1 MRQIVMDTETTGID
15 PAEGHRVIEV
25 AGIELVNLMP
35 TGRHFHTLIDPERDI
50 PADATRIHG
59 FTNAH
64 VEGKPKFGDIAD
76 DMLGFFDD
84 AEIIAHNA
92 VFDFNHLDAELI
104 RCGRAPL
111 VRARMVDTLALA
123 RERFPGMPNSL
134 DALCRRYG
142 IDLSARTSHNA
153 LLDVKLLAQVY
164 LELKG
169 GRQPGLVLAT
179 AEMRPVSLGVVEA
192 HGPRTPLPIVPS
204 PDQEAAHAAFV
215 AKKVKD
221 ALWLKPPFAPEAPSS

>member
-25 AGIELVNLMP
+25 AGVELVNLMP
-35 TGRHFHTLIDPERDI
+35 TGQQFHALIDPERDI

-64 VEGKPKFGDIAD
+64 LEGRPKFAAIAD
-76 DMLGFFDD
+76 AMLAFFGD
-84 AEIIAHNA
+84 ADIIAHNA
-92 VFDFNHLDAELI
+92 VFDFNHLDAELA

-111 VRARMVDTLALA
+111 PRKRMVDTLALA

-134 DALCRRYG
+134 DALCRRFG
-142 IDLSARTSHNA
+142 IDISMRTSHNA
-153 LLDVKLLAQVY
+153 LLDVRLLAQVF

-179 AEMRPVSLGVVEA
+179 AEARPMAVLEGEVRVE
-192 HGPRTPLPIVPS
+192 RTPRPIRVS
-204 PDQEAAHAAFV
+204 PQHAAVHEAFV
-215 AKKVKD
+215 RAKLKD
-221 ALWLKPPFAPEAPSS
+221 ALWLKLPGAPEV

>member
-1 MRQIVMDTETTGID
+1 MRQIVMDTETTGIE

-35 TGRHFHTLIDPERDI
+35 TGAFFHTLIDPERDV

-64 VEGKPKFGDIAD
+64 LEGKPKFADIAD
-76 DMLGFFDD
+76 EMIAFFGD
-84 AEIIAHNA
+84 ADIIAHNA
-92 VFDFNHLDAELI
+92 AFDFGHLDAELT

-111 VRARMVDTLALA
+111 NAARMVDTLALA

-169 GRQPGLVLAT
+169 GRQPGLVLAA
-179 AEMRPVSLGVVEA
+179 AEMRRSAAELVRDA
-192 HGPRTPLPIVPS
+192 QPRTPRPIVVGEA
-204 PDQEAAHAAFV
+204 QAAAHADFV
-215 AKKVKD
+215 ARKVKD
-221 ALWLKPPFAPEAPSS
+221 ALWLKPAEG

>member
-1 MRQIVMDTETTGID
+1 MRQIVMDTETTGLE

-35 TGRHFHTLIDPERDI
+35 TGQVFHTLIDPERDV

-64 VEGKPKFGDIAD
+64 LEGAPKFADIAD
-76 DMLGFFDD
+76 DLLGFFGD

-92 VFDFNHLDAELI
+92 AFDFNFLDFELK
-104 RCGRAPL
+104 RCGRAVL
-111 VRARMVDTLALA
+111 NRSRMVDTLALA

-153 LLDVKLLAQVY
+153 LLDVKLLGQVY

-169 GRQPGLVLAT
+169 GRQPGLVLAS
-179 AEMRPVSLGVVEA
+179 AEARPRQLDDVA
-192 HGPRTPLPIVPS
+192 TMGPRTPRPILPS
-204 PDQEAAHAAFV
+204 AEQEAAHAEFV
-215 AKKVKD
+215 TQKIKD
-221 ALWLKPPFAPEAPSS
+221 AVWLKAATDRVG

>member
-1 MRQIVMDTETTGID
+1 MRQIVMDTETTGIE
-15 PAEGHRVIEV
+15 PEEGHRVIEV

-35 TGRHFHTLIDPERDI
+35 TGAFYHTLIDPERDV

-64 VEGKPKFGDIAD
+64 LEGQPKFADIAD
-76 DMLGFFDD
+76 AMLAFFGD

-92 VFDFNHLDAELI
+92 AFDFKHLDAELA

-111 VRARMVDTLALA
+111 NAARMVDTLALA

-169 GRQPGLVLAT
+169 GRQPGLVLAA
-179 AEMRPVSLGVVEA
+179 AEMRRGALGLGDTPV
-192 HGPRTPLPIVPS
+192 PRTPRPIVVS
-204 PDQEAAHAAFV
+204 EAQAAAHAGFV
-215 AKKVKD
+215 AKKVRD
-221 ALWLKPPFAPEAPSS
+221 ALWLKPGDGQG

>member
-1 MRQIVMDTETTGID
+1 MRQIVMDTETTGIE

-25 AGIELVNLMP
+25 AGIELINLMP
-35 TGRHFHTLIDPERDI
+35 TGNFYHTLIDPERDI

-59 FTNAH
+59 FTNAD
-64 VEGKPKFGDIAD
+64 VEGKPKFADIAD
-76 DMLGFFDD
+76 AMLGFFGD
-84 AEIIAHNA
+84 ADIIAHNA
-92 VFDFNHLDAELI
+92 AFDFRHLDAELT
-104 RCGRAPL
+104 RCGRAAL
-111 VRARMVDTLALA
+111 NAAKMVDTLALA

-169 GRQPGLVLAT
+169 GRQPGLVLAANEARRVAMGPAET
-179 AEMRPVSLGVVEA
+179 AR
-192 HGPRTPLPIVPS
+192 PRTLRPITVS
-204 PDQEAAHAAFV
+204 EAQAAAHADYITR
-215 AKKVKD
+215 KVKD
-221 ALWLKPPFAPEAPSS
+221 ALWLKPVDSNGG